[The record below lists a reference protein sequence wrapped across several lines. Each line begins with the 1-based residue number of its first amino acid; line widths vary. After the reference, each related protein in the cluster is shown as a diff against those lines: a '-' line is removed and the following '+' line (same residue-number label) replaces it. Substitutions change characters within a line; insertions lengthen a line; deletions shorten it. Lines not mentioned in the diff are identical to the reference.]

1 MVSACD
7 SWLVHVEHI
16 HSLHKLAF
24 IIFVALY
31 VKSFDV
37 DFAYIHTYIY
47 IYIASGPVAIMP
59 PRTKAGDPEP
69 SAKKTLTGWHVLAG
83 SPHKGFC
90 V

>member
-1 MVSACD
+1 M
-7 SWLVHVEHI
+7 H
-16 HSLHKLAF
+16 
-24 IIFVALY
+24 
-31 VKSFDV
+31 
-37 DFAYIHTYIY
+37 AYIHTYIHTYIYIY

>member
-37 DFAYIHTYIY
+37 DFAYIYMSVSTVCFGFSLFNAQLNYLNIFK
-47 IYIASGPVAIMP
+47 V
-59 PRTKAGDPEP
+59 RKAKFNFDPW
-69 SAKKTLTGWHVLAG
+69 SFLSFL
-83 SPHKGFC
+83 FF
-90 V
+90 

>member
-1 MVSACD
+1 MLGRFQILLGCRYGPTSQRQPRFNCC
-7 SWLVHVEHI
+7 EI
-16 HSLHKLAF
+16 TNFSLN
-24 IIFVALY
+24 I
-31 VKSFDV
+31 
-37 DFAYIHTYIY
+37 YIY

-83 SPHKGFC
+83 SPHEEVC